1 MQIKVEMTMVMM
13 MIDDRG
19 TAAIEKI
26 FATFSVM
33 LNEKMQS

>member
-1 MQIKVEMTMVMM
+1 MQIKVEMTMVM